1 MQKVIEILP
10 SPGGQE
16 QSVLAPGPL
25 VLLAHVQCCNHRRQL
40 HRYVR
45 VEYPC
50 GRTIVSMSLAYG
62 RVVGFLLIR
71 SLCRSFVFFVHV
83 WRVSAMSSRNLVR
96 WLSPFWGN
104 TVDDVLDNMRGH

>member
-1 MQKVIEILP
+1 
-10 SPGGQE
+10 PGGQE

-25 VLLAHVQCCNHRRQL
+25 VSLVLVQCCSHRRQL

-62 RVVGFLLIR
+62 RVVGFLLCR
-71 SLCRSFVFFVHV
+71 SRCRSFVFFVHV
-83 WRVSAMSSRNLVR
+83 WRVSASCCRNLVVL
-96 WLSPFWGN
+96 WSWSLVLLLVCVQHSKE
-104 TVDDVLDNMRGH
+104 TVRVRHTVSKW